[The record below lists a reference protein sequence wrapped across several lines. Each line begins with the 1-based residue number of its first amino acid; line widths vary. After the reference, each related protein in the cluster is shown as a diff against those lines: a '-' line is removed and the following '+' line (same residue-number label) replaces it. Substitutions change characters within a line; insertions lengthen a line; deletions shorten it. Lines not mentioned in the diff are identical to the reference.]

1 MERPT
6 HASFCHPRQSG
17 FTLVETGVVLILVGL
32 LLGGLLKGPELAH
45 SARVK
50 MLARDFGSIAVQ
62 LDAYQ
67 DRFKALPGDDARAD
81 ANVGGTPAGTPPA
94 PAQRGNGRI
103 EGAWNSRTPTDES
116 YLFWQHL
123 RNARLTVGS
132 TDAAA
137 IDSYLPR
144 NAEGGRLGVSSTLA
158 AGWAAAYHVCSANIN
173 GRFAR
178 QIDLQLDDGNTA
190 TGSVRVFANDAGDG
204 SETPPV
210 LANLTAIA
218 DANLYTVC
226 AAY

>member
-1 MERPT
+1 M
-6 HASFCHPRQSG
+6 
-17 FTLVETGVVLILVGL
+17 LVIVGL
-32 LLGGLLKGPELAH
+32 LLGGLLKGPELVH
-45 SARVK
+45 SARAKV
-50 MLARDFGSIAVQ
+50 LARDFGAVATQ

-81 ANVGGTPAGTPPA
+81 ANVGGTPATTPPT

-123 RNARLTVGS
+123 RRANLTGGS
-132 TDAAA
+132 TDAATM
-137 IDSYLPR
+137 DTYLPR
-144 NAEGGRLGVSSTLA
+144 NAEAGRLGVSSLLPG
-158 AGWAAAYHVCSANIN
+158 GWAAAYFVCSANIN
-173 GRFAR
+173 GRLAR

-190 TGSVRVFANDAGDG
+190 TGSVRIFANDAGDG
-204 SETPPV
+204 GETAPV